1 MQNSNQHRPND
12 FTPVTGAMDLAD
24 YVITI
29 TDNINTFPD
38 FIRTERK
45 NPDGTVSEVFIQR
58 QDSLT
63 QIVRDQ
69 TFRIFLLTFSANE
82 INLTREPWRKME
94 RLEKQAEVIRLCGE
108 HIAAI
113 QLCRKHFHLSK
124 KRNKHW
130 TNKAKELRAAI
141 AGWHDSDKGR
151 YKEI

>member
-1 MQNSNQHRPND
+1 
-12 FTPVTGAMDLAD
+12 MDLAN
-24 YVITI
+24 YVINI
-29 TDNINTFPD
+29 TDTINNFPD

-45 NPDGTVSEVFIQR
+45 NPDGTISEVFIQR

-69 TFRIFLLTFSANE
+69 TLRIFLLTFSANE
-82 INLTREPWRKME
+82 INLTREPWRKAE
-94 RLEKQAEVIRLCGE
+94 RLEKQADAIRLCGE

-141 AGWHDSDKGR
+141 AGWHDSDKDR
-151 YKEI
+151 YKNI